1 MLPLCGNLQYSPYTF
16 TVALLDITD
25 PASLLTIHLYMYC
38 PTAML
43 LLVVYDGLL
52 ALLIGAHLLL
62 DLLSQE
68 YISVPSPSAL
78 HVRVVV
84 LLNGM
89 VASLGCVVIDGGLV
103 AKVKKYIHNY
113 SLTIVIINF
122 I

>member
-1 MLPLCGNLQYSPYTF
+1 MNYSPYTF

-43 LLVVYDGLL
+43 LLVVYDGRL

-78 HVRVVV
+78 HVRVVA
-84 LLNGM
+84 LLDGM
-89 VASLGCVVIDGGLV
+89 VTSLGCVVIDGGPACIDKL
-103 AKVKKYIHNY
+103 
-113 SLTIVIINF
+113 
-122 I
+122 

>member
-1 MLPLCGNLQYSPYTF
+1 MDTCISMSYQLGQYSPNTF

-38 PTAML
+38 PTATL

-52 ALLIGAHLLL
+52 PAVVQLPP

-68 YISVPSPSAL
+68 YISVPFPSAL
-78 HVRVVV
+78 QVKVVV

-89 VASLGCVVIDGGLV
+89 LTSLGCVVINGGPMSIEKLLI
-103 AKVKKYIHNY
+103 AQYI
-113 SLTIVIINF
+113 
-122 I
+122 

>member
-1 MLPLCGNLQYSPYTF
+1 
-16 TVALLDITD
+16 
-25 PASLLTIHLYMYC
+25 MYC

-52 ALLIGAHLLL
+52 ALLIGTHLLL

-78 HVRVVV
+78 HVIVVV

-89 VASLGCVVIDGGLV
+89 VTSLGCVVIDGGPLSIEVINDCLV
-103 AKVKKYIHNY
+103 
-113 SLTIVIINF
+113 L
-122 I
+122 